1 MPFPKEIRI
10 SVTPIFGGRV
20 KQWPYNKMVECNELV
35 LKSQLLNQLS
45 CVSVTETG
53 TLGRRVNYSGGPSAG
68 FGMQTGSCR
77 WSRGGSGTR
86 RTGVEMGTNVGYLIK
101 SHLREILTGPWDTP
115 QLR

>member
-1 MPFPKEIRI
+1 M
-10 SVTPIFGGRV
+10 TPIFGGRV

-53 TLGRRVNYSGGPSAG
+53 TLGRRLNYSAG

-77 WSRGGSGTR
+77 QSRSGGGTR
-86 RTGVEMGTNVGYLIK
+86 RTGVETGTNVGYLIK